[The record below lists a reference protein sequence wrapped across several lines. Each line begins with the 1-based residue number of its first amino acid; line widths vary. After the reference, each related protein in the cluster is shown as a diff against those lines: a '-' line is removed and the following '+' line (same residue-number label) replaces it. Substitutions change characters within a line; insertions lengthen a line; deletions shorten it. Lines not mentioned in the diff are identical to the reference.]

1 MRRWIGPLVF
11 SVMAVAIMVG
21 LAAIEQPVEARII
34 EGTEELVGTDASRFD
49 IEYLPDEA
57 SPALSR
63 KVATVHTTREMIV
76 HADMTIDVW
85 PLGDGLATVESPV
98 SRLSSPDY
106 LLAALLGFLLGFVV
120 RSTLDGYGYVRGDG
134 EPGSKPEVPVSEER
148 GFYWRT

>member
-63 KVATVHTTREMIV
+63 KVVTVLIAHGMV
-76 HADMTIDVW
+76 VDADGTIDVW
-85 PLGDGLATVESPV
+85 PLGDGLATVESPI
-98 SRLSSPDY
+98 SRLSWPDY